1 MPRRTNTPPSL
12 CHHKGTDRAYI
23 KLDGRRHYLGKWG
36 SRESQSAYKRFCR
49 EWLLTGQPPAANIG
63 AIEVTEIVCDY
74 LEHAKVVYS
83 RDGKPGS
90 EYLVVKAAMDRWN
103 KLYGETSVLK
113 FGPVAFKAVRQSWMD
128 EGRSRG
134 TITHYLRHIRKAI
147 AFAVEN
153 EKLPVDILTA
163 IQSVASIRRNQYQS
177 NPARKLGP
185 VTDSVVERTL
195 PYLPR
200 QIRDMVQIQRLTG
213 MRPGEV
219 CIMRP
224 CDISQSGKIWHFEPQ
239 RHKTEQHDIRRVVA
253 IGKRAQAILRPYL
266 NRAVDS
272 YCFSP
277 AEAMEEIRAERTA
290 ARITPDNQ
298 GNQVGSN
305 RKRSPKR
312 KPRGCYD
319 SDSFRR
325 RISEVCKANDIPKWS
340 PNQLR
345 KSFATE
351 ARKVGSLEHAQS
363 ALGHTTKE
371 TTEKYYAEVDMSLA
385 DEVVK
390 KIG

>member
-1 MPRRTNTPPSL
+1 MPRRTTTPPSL
-12 CHHKGTDRAYI
+12 CHHKATNRAYV
-23 KLDGRRHYLGKWG
+23 KLDGRRHYLGKWS
-36 SRESQSAYKRFCR
+36 SREAESAYKRFCR
-49 EWLLTGQPPAANIG
+49 EWLLTGQPPVASIAT
-63 AIEVTEIVCDY
+63 IEVTEVACDY
-74 LEHAKVVYS
+74 LEHARTVYS

-128 EGRSRG
+128 DGKSRG

-163 IQSVASIRRNQYQS
+163 IQSVASIRRNQYQAK
-177 NPARKLGP
+177 PARKLGP
-185 VTDSVVERTL
+185 VADAVVDRTL
-195 PYLPR
+195 PNLPR
-200 QIRDMVQIQRLTG
+200 QIAAMVQIQRLTG

-219 CIMRP
+219 VIMRP
-224 CDISQSGKIWHFEPQ
+224 CDIQRNGKVWHYEPEH
-239 RHKTEQHDIRRVVA
+239 HKTEGHDIRRVIA
-253 IGKRAQAILRPYL
+253 IGKRGQAVLSDYL
-266 NRAVDS
+266 DRQPDA

-277 AEAMEEIRAERTA
+277 AEAMEEIRAARTA
-290 ARITPDNQ
+290 ARITPQGQ
-298 GNQVGSN
+298 GNEVGTN
-305 RKRSPKR
+305 RQRKPKR
-312 KPRGCYD
+312 LPRDRYD
-319 SDSFRR
+319 TNTYRR
-325 RISEVCKANDIPKWS
+325 RIAEVCEANGIPKWS

-371 TTEKYYAEVDMSLA
+371 TTERYYAEVDMSLA
-385 DEVVK
+385 DEVVR